1 MDELNIEILL
11 NNVDISILKNADGIC
26 SLRLS
31 NAFQST
37 LGKLCGVSVT
47 SRFIIIRT
55 ESNTDADNSINVHRA
70 ITVCNMDDKSVWSI
84 EDAIEKSVDLT
95 DGFLCMDKHKQLFP
109 DIEFHAD
116 HDYYIC
122 FDWIGLR
129 YLIDLNDKRV
139 LRIDFTK

>member
-26 SLRLS
+26 SLHLS

-70 ITVCNMDDKSVWSI
+70 ITVCNMDGKRARNCSWS
-84 EDAIEKSVDLT
+84 EVN
-95 DGFLCMDKHKQLFP
+95 GRGKQ
-109 DIEFHAD
+109 
-116 HDYYIC
+116 
-122 FDWIGLR
+122 WIIL
-129 YLIDLNDKRV
+129 
-139 LRIDFTK
+139 